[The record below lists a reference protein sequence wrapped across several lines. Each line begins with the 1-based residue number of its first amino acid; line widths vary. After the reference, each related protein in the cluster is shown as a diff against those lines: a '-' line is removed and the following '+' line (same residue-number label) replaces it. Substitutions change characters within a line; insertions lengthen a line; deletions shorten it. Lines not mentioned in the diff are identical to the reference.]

1 MGVYVNQN
9 AVGRMR
15 IGLEMLVDKRVTE
28 ECRSMYNVDG
38 SLRKT
43 AESK

>member
-38 SLRKT
+38 SLIKT